1 MVLEQAL
8 NLLALDV
15 VSASLFGLVLFIVMG
30 VFLWIGAY
38 MAQIKKRSFPRAF
51 LAALAGTIISAIVFM
66 IMGFTGY
73 IALVVSI
80 LIQILVIK
88 FVFST
93 EWRKSL
99 ITWVFSVIA
108 QVIAVLV
115 LVFVLF

>member
-15 VSASLFGLVLFIVMG
+15 VSASLFGLVLFIAMG
-30 VFLWIGAY
+30 VFIWIGAY
-38 MAQIKKRSFPRAF
+38 ISQIKKRSFPRAF

-66 IMGFTGY
+66 IIGFTGY
-73 IALVVSI
+73 IALIISI

-88 FVFST
+88 AVFSAD
-93 EWRKSL
+93 WRKSVVA
-99 ITWVFSVIA
+99 WVFSIIA
-108 QVIAVLV
+108 QVIAVLA